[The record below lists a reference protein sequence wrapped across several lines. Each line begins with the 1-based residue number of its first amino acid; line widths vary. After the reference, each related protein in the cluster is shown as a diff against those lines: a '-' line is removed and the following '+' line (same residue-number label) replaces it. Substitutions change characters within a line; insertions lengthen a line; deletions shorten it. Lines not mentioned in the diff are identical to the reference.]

1 MGFIKIYDPLSMN
14 WRFPLSR
21 FKQLRACY
29 LIVVLA
35 FGAIAFGGCSE
46 DDAIVGPDESHVTT
60 LLIIPSPLS
69 PKPGELAQ
77 LTVQAV
83 GEGNWANYYWTVGAG
98 TLQADEGIS
107 VPWLAPDETGTVSV
121 QVIATLGAA
130 ADTIRKTIMV
140 NNYEELDTQVLINL
154 APVVH
159 GGQLYFTGV
168 DVDLTNELFYGFNIY
183 SYVPGNSDLLTECT
197 EYCGGGEVFTYY
209 PSVGT
214 GMILG
219 DMTNYLNLTLRQYPD
234 NIFLWDMLGA
244 APPIII
250 TDEVVVVGRR
260 SGRNYNPGGSSDLN
274 MIVWQHQEVGELPD
288 GTWDLYNLEF
298 YNRLLDEQVKFTES
312 LDSTIVI
319 YPPDTVT
326 EYRYYRNIKPH
337 FSRQEDYIL
346 YFVDTTGVFEPC
358 KIDIELGIP
367 TTTRRALM
375 VEDENYGIFAE
386 ADIEI
391 NEITIF
397 EWCPGSND
405 ILAFIDSDGYV
416 CFFYPG
422 NESVDRLA
430 DIGKVTE
437 FAWSPD
443 GDQFAVVVEG
453 GLAVGMASSGQVDLV
468 YERAKITDEIIG
480 IAWSPSSIDPKIG
493 FRHVRRG
500 KTSLD
505 SYSSLIIYSINEDDW
520 YYALER
526 VRWTGE
532 LEVAY
537 TMKRVFFEADNEG
550 VYIPVP
556 TEDRSVIYHSYR

>member
-1 MGFIKIYDPLSMN
+1 M
-14 WRFPLSR
+14 SR
-21 FKQLRACY
+21 FKQLRVCSI
-29 LIVVLA
+29 IVVLA
-35 FGAIAFGGCSE
+35 FGAIALGGCSE
-46 DDAIVGPDESHVTT
+46 DDAIVGPDESNINT

-107 VPWLAPDETGTVSV
+107 VPWVAPDETGTVTV

-130 ADTIRKTIMV
+130 ADTIQKTIMV
-140 NNYEELDTQVLINL
+140 SNYEELDTEVLINL

-168 DVDLTNELFYGFNIY
+168 DVEITDEMFYGFNIY
-183 SYVPGNSDLLTECT
+183 SYAPGSSDLLTECI
-197 EYCGGGEVFTYY
+197 ENCGGGETFKYY

-219 DMTNYLNLTLRQYPD
+219 DLTNYINLTLRQYPA

-244 APPIII
+244 APPLVI
-250 TDEVVVVGRR
+250 TDEVVAV
-260 SGRNYNPGGSSDLN
+260 SGRADRHYNPDGSDDLN

-298 YNRLLDEQVKFTES
+298 YDRLLDEQMKFTES
-312 LDSTIVI
+312 LDSSIVI
-319 YPPDTVT
+319 YGADTVT
-326 EYRYYRNIKPH
+326 EYRYYRNIKPQ
-337 FSRQEDYIL
+337 FSKQEDYIL

-367 TTTRRALM
+367 DTTTRRALM
-375 VEDENYGIFAE
+375 VDDEDYGIFAA
-386 ADIEI
+386 ADIGIDET
-391 NEITIF
+391 TIF
-397 EWCPGSND
+397 ERCPGSND
-405 ILAFIDSDGYV
+405 ILAFIDIDGYV

-422 NESVDRLA
+422 NEGNESVDRLA
-430 DIGKVTE
+430 DIDIVTE

-453 GLAVGMASSGQVDLV
+453 GLAIGMTASGQVDLV

-493 FRHVRRG
+493 FRHVRKG

-505 SYSSLIIYSINEDDW
+505 SYSSLIIYSVNEDDW

-537 TMKRVFFEADNEG
+537 TMKRVLFEADNEG